1 MSALAAYGSLF
12 LAAFLAATILPA
24 QSEALLA
31 GLLAMGDYAPALLI
45 QMCAHLPLH
54 WHGLNFETNLGA
66 AETLIRA
73 HTTRQLPN

>member
-1 MSALAAYGSLF
+1 MNGRLIWRARVYNH
-12 LAAFLAATILPA
+12 
-24 QSEALLA
+24 
-31 GLLAMGDYAPALLI
+31 APALLI

-54 WHGLNFETNLGA
+54 WHGLNFEANLGA